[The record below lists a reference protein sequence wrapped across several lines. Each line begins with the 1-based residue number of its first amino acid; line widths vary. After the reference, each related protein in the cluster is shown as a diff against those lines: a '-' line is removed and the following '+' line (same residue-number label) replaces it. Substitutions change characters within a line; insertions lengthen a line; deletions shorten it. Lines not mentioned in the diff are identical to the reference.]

1 VFCEDRPISIGAFIP
16 PYHTKANE
24 DPTMAI
30 RRDLELVQYLD
41 ELGYDEAWIGEHH
54 SVGAEI
60 VGSPEIFIAAAAEL
74 TTRIRLGTGVIS
86 LPYHNPWM
94 VAERVL
100 QLDHQTRGRA
110 MFGFGPGILPS
121 DADMLGIPTAESR
134 SRMVEALEIVLR
146 LLDGETVT
154 AEGAWYKLNNAH
166 CQLRP
171 FTHPRPKIKVA
182 SALTPN
188 GAEIAGK
195 FDLGLL
201 CMAATGRNGFS
212 VLDVNWGVACEAAE
226 REGRTMDKSALT
238 VVGPMHLA
246 DTKEQA
252 VRDVEFG
259 LQDYVDYFAVTAP
272 HANEAGGVTD
282 PVAIIEQGFG
292 GTIGTPDDAI
302 ATLERLWDKTGGF
315 GCYLITDTN
324 WADTAATRRS
334 YELFAR
340 YVRPWFTNANK
351 GRTQSMEA
359 YQSRNDELFGRVV
372 SAADGA
378 IKAYEASRAPA
389 N

>member
-1 VFCEDRPISIGAFIP
+1 MLSEDRPISIGAFIA
-16 PYHTKANE
+16 PYHTRPNE

-41 ELGYDEAWIGEHH
+41 DLGYDEAWIGEHH
-54 SVGAEI
+54 SAGAEF
-60 VGSPEIFIAAAAEL
+60 VASPELFIAAAAEM
-74 TTRIRLGTGVIS
+74 TKTIRLGTGVIS

-121 DADMLGIPTAESR
+121 DAEMLSIPTSESR
-134 SRMVEALEIVLR
+134 HRMVEALEIVLR

-154 AEGAWYKLNNAH
+154 AEGAWYNLHKAR

-171 FTHPRPKIKVA
+171 FSHPRPQIKVA

-188 GAEIAGK
+188 GAEIAGR

-212 VLDVNWGVACEAAE
+212 VLDVNWGVACDAAA
-226 REGRTMDKSALT
+226 REGRTMDRSALT

-246 DTKEQA
+246 ETKEQA
-252 VRDVEFG
+252 VKDVEYG
-259 LQDYVDYFAVTAP
+259 LQHYVDYFAVTAP
-272 HANEAGGVTD
+272 HANEGGGATD
-282 PVAIIEQGFG
+282 PVSVIEQGFG

-302 ATLERLWDKTGGF
+302 VTLERLWEKTGGF
-315 GCYLITDTN
+315 GGFLLTDHN
-324 WADTAATRRS
+324 WADTDATRKS

-340 YVRPWFTNANK
+340 YVRPWFKQSNKNRNEATESYRANN
-351 GRTQSMEA
+351 S
-359 YQSRNDELFGRVV
+359 ELFGRVV

-378 IKAYEASRAPA
+378 IKAYEASRAPT